1 MKSRPTILAA
11 IQYFGHSIY
20 SIKTLGVHL
29 VCNDADI
36 LRQTTARLPRSPL
49 ITGQIS
55 LRAVGVQIQEEPS
68 AATAICPLRDFSVG
82 TVAHIVQCLPPSS
95 EYEMVFAPG

>member
-55 LRAVGVQIQEEPS
+55 LRAVGSKSKKSRLLPRRYAHYETFPS
-68 AATAICPLRDFSVG
+68 ERWHT
-82 TVAHIVQCLPPSS
+82 
-95 EYEMVFAPG
+95 